1 MKIFE
6 SVAVN
11 ALVVMF
17 AGEARGEGWQFVGFE
32 GKEVYS
38 IALHPENPDII
49 FVELE
54 DHLCRSQDGGS
65 TWDSLGYLT
74 CVTFDPRDF
83 GVIYA
88 ILGGDS
94 RGSGIWRSVDG
105 GDNWDVVLY
114 GFFGTSIAIGTW
126 PPRAIVMAGFKGGG
140 VYRSDDTART
150 WYAIND
156 SLNLNVLSLATTDA
170 NESASV
176 FLAGTEGGIYSRYAD
191 YWVYHGPSSNLP
203 VLSITN
209 YSWIRPTLYAAI
221 GNGSWSDGIYESAD
235 DGRDW
240 TVSAYWLNPKD
251 VLANSLDSLTVY
263 AASSSQGV
271 IITRDG
277 AENWDSMN
285 QGLADTSVFCLGQSR
300 ADTSKLY
307 AGTETGLYVY
317 DSGVSVEESEAP
329 VLSNSPFLLLNPVRY
344 SGSSLHIRY
353 WIPAESSDK
362 DVDLRIYSVSG
373 RLITILSGK
382 QTNQGWNSVVWR
394 NNHRSGIFIVRLG
407 ILNENVSQKVVLL

>member
-1 MKIFE
+1 MKISI
-6 SVAVN
+6 SVAVST
-11 ALVVMF
+11 LMVIL
-17 AGEARGEGWQFVGFE
+17 AGESRGEGWQFVEFE
-32 GKEVYS
+32 GKEIHS

-49 FVELE
+49 FVKLE
-54 DHLCRSQDGGS
+54 DCLCRSQDGGS
-65 TWDSLGYLT
+65 TWDSVGYLT

-105 GDNWDVVLY
+105 GDNWDAVMY
-114 GFFGTSIAIGTW
+114 GFFGTSIAVATW
-126 PPRAIVMAGFKGGG
+126 PRRAIVMAGFEGEGA
-140 VYRSDDTART
+140 YRSDDTART

-191 YWVYHGPSSNLP
+191 HWVYHGPSSNLP

-251 VLANSLDSLTVY
+251 VLMNSLDSLTVY

-271 IITRDG
+271 IMTRDG

-285 QGLADTSVFCLGQSR
+285 EGLADTAVFCLGQSR

-307 AGTETGLYVY
+307 AGTRTGLYVY
-317 DSGVSVEESEAP
+317 DSDVSIEESEAP
-329 VLSNSPFLLLNPVRY
+329 ASSNKPFLLLNPVVH
-344 SGSSLHIRY
+344 SGSSLEIRY
-353 WIPAESSDK
+353 WIPAESSNTDI
-362 DVDLRIYSVSG
+362 DLRIYSLSG

-394 NNHRSGIFIVRLG
+394 SNNRSGILIVRLKVG
-407 ILNENVSQKVVLL
+407 NEKASQKVVLL